1 MIKMSSASGQESGK
15 KGKKKLPLKV
25 VAAPEIKKDT
35 IEIISKPPSKP
46 EGPLELVED
55 TVLTWQAPSNDGGTP
70 ITHYIVEQETPASS
84 GKFEEL
90 KKLNSNPEPRVD
102 LNESLH
108 NNNYDNVVFRIFAV
122 NLKGRSEPL
131 VESISLNNPGFI
143 AKGSKLNFNALEFVP
158 SPCNNNVSHVSVTC
172 EPSFQLDMNGS
183 YDADYL
189 NYDTTITFEKD
200 IDTVLEECI
209 QNLNYEPRQF
219 ERFIEDQSL
228 LFAQWIECANS
239 CYYAAQKIINL
250 SSQSS
255 DEWHNFRYFG
265 AKICSQIIHMDKTAA
280 FSYNVLT
287 ICSQYVTMME
297 SGESNPCIKGFMLF
311 LAELYKLLEGYEQNV
326 VVEVGNLLLRALHT
340 LVSLPYDPQNSKIT
354 IVVTILKCCGFLLY
368 PNHTAETEQLFVPLE
383 EIKALPLCNFK
394 DQKMIESLENCKKSW
409 QEEAQS
415 VSNGGDG
422 GEELSR
428 TEEVFYGPDGSTT
441 YVTLEESQFFE
452 DSYRELDDGMS
463 EEMQE
468 EYEKF
473 LAEIP
478 NH

>member
-1 MIKMSSASGQESGK
+1 MSSASGQESGK

-287 ICSQYVTMME
+287 ICSQYVAKCAIKLELIDDNYTE
-297 SGESNPCIKGFMLF
+297 LKGEIAGPPDTPYEGGNFVLEIKVPETYPFNPPKVKF
-311 LAELYKLLEGYEQNV
+311 LTKIWHPNISSVTGAICLDILKDQWAAAMTLRTVLLSLQALMAAAE
-326 VVEVGNLLLRALHT
+326 
-340 LVSLPYDPQNSKIT
+340 PDDPQDAVVAKQYKENPEMFTLTARHWTNVYAGGPSKNPDFDSKIQRLT
-354 IVVTILKCCGFLLY
+354 DMGVMSHDARVALSTYNWELER
-368 PNHTAETEQLFVPLE
+368 ATEAIF
-383 EIKALPLCNFK
+383 
-394 DQKMIESLENCKKSW
+394 
-409 QEEAQS
+409 
-415 VSNGGDG
+415 
-422 GEELSR
+422 
-428 TEEVFYGPDGSTT
+428 T
-441 YVTLEESQFFE
+441 
-452 DSYRELDDGMS
+452 
-463 EEMQE
+463 
-468 EYEKF
+468 
-473 LAEIP
+473 
-478 NH
+478 

>member
-1 MIKMSSASGQESGK
+1 MIKEHGVHIDMGLE
-15 KGKKKLPLKV
+15 
-25 VAAPEIKKDT
+25 
-35 IEIISKPPSKP
+35 PPSKP

-143 AKGSKLNFNALEFVP
+143 AKSSKLNFNALEFVP

-250 SSQSS
+250 
-255 DEWHNFRYFG
+255 
-265 AKICSQIIHMDKTAA
+265 
-280 FSYNVLT
+280 
-287 ICSQYVTMME
+287 YVTMME

-354 IVVTILKCCGFLLY
+354 IVVTILK
-368 PNHTAETEQLFVPLE
+368 
-383 EIKALPLCNFK
+383 
-394 DQKMIESLENCKKSW
+394 
-409 QEEAQS
+409 
-415 VSNGGDG
+415 
-422 GEELSR
+422 
-428 TEEVFYGPDGSTT
+428 
-441 YVTLEESQFFE
+441 
-452 DSYRELDDGMS
+452 
-463 EEMQE
+463 
-468 EYEKF
+468 
-473 LAEIP
+473 IP

>member
-1 MIKMSSASGQESGK
+1 
-15 KGKKKLPLKV
+15 
-25 VAAPEIKKDT
+25 
-35 IEIISKPPSKP
+35 
-46 EGPLELVED
+46 
-55 TVLTWQAPSNDGGTP
+55 
-70 ITHYIVEQETPASS
+70 
-84 GKFEEL
+84 
-90 KKLNSNPEPRVD
+90 
-102 LNESLH
+102 
-108 NNNYDNVVFRIFAV
+108 
-122 NLKGRSEPL
+122 
-131 VESISLNNPGFI
+131 
-143 AKGSKLNFNALEFVP
+143 
-158 SPCNNNVSHVSVTC
+158 
-172 EPSFQLDMNGS
+172 
-183 YDADYL
+183 
-189 NYDTTITFEKD
+189 
-200 IDTVLEECI
+200 
-209 QNLNYEPRQF
+209 
-219 ERFIEDQSL
+219 
-228 LFAQWIECANS
+228 
-239 CYYAAQKIINL
+239 
-250 SSQSS
+250 
-255 DEWHNFRYFG
+255 
-265 AKICSQIIHMDKTAA
+265 
-280 FSYNVLT
+280 
-287 ICSQYVTMME
+287 MME

-311 LAELYKLLEGYEQNV
+311 LAELYKLLEGHEQN
-326 VVEVGNLLLRALHT
+326 VEVGNLLLRALHT

-383 EIKALPLCNFK
+383 EIKVLPLCNFK